1 MKNKRLT
8 AINRLRLDDYI
19 REMFNVFGINIAD
32 DSGYNGFI
40 RVNSSFTIW
49 LPILE
54 DNKIVNWLHENCK
67 EIHEHTFADIKWKI
81 NQLQKSD
88 PGYFEALEASMKE
101 IRSHNQRGV

>member
-40 RVNSSFTIW
+40 RVHSSFTIW
-49 LPILE
+49 LL
-54 DNKIVNWLHENCK
+54 
-67 EIHEHTFADIKWKI
+67 TA
-81 NQLQKSD
+81 
-88 PGYFEALEASMKE
+88 
-101 IRSHNQRGV
+101 